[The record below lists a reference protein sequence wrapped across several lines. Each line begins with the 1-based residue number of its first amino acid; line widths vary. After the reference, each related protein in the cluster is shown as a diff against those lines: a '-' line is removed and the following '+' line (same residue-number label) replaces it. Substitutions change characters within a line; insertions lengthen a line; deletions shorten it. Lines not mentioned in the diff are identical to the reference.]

1 MKGIK
6 KGLAILL
13 VLCTLLSMVV
23 MTGAGTAESAE
34 PYALTMGDKPADGT
48 TADAPFPQGTGG
60 SNSFRIP
67 ALVTLSNG
75 NLVAAAD
82 ARWNT
87 TYDGGGLDTIV
98 ARSEDNGAN
107 WNYTFANYLGDNDNV
122 YNADSTAF
130 IDPALAVDSNNTI
143 YMLCDLYPYGVALN
157 GEGKTVPSTA
167 VGFNANGKL
176 LLSDDNGT
184 SYNYYLDGNSIYN
197 ANGTPVS
204 GYTVDAYFNIKG
216 EDGCNTNLFFSDS
229 PYKVVRTGYLYLTK
243 STNGGAS
250 WSAPTL
256 IPNVKTASEQVCLVG
271 PGRGLVTSKGTIVF
285 PVYSY
290 NGNTNTQCTSFISS
304 SDGGQTWTRSAS
316 FTGDSWSSESA
327 VVELKD
333 GTLRFFYRNGNSVL
347 KYVDYADGTWGT
359 PVSTTIKTNS
369 NTQISAITYSKTVG
383 GKQVILVSCPTGPDK
398 AGSASSNA
406 SARLNGRIQV
416 GLVDTD
422 NTMTWKDPVDVTS
435 GNAQFMYSCL
445 TELQNGSVAILYEN
459 YESGWGLNNYY
470 TMAYATYSASDLG
483 LDAASDSGETFTRT
497 ENVTVTVGGN
507 TTITDETG
515 NYQGSYTGSGLNNN
529 IATVQV
535 AGTTDSYATARLGTN
550 SSYTDAT
557 INLSDCLYT
566 FSGSQDNGW
575 TISGDAGNA
584 TVYLN
589 ISDSNNGYPNNTSAD
604 TLTLSYNNNNNAFY
618 ISDKSTDP
626 QRYLAFLSDDYTY
639 PYIFDEGNTSVGEV
653 YQFLIYR
660 PANAGEDTSNSAI
673 PGYVQITST
682 DSITNGGQYLIVAYR
697 DGSYYVLH
705 PSTSTSG
712 TSGKYS
718 HVAKVTGDSVNTV
731 TTDITITGKA
741 VGTTSVVVGSTKYN
755 INVVRNEQNI
765 TVAAGSTATVT
776 DTAAG
781 TAESSNPSIV
791 TVSAQGN
798 SLTFTGV
805 ADGTATVTTDTTVYT
820 VTVNAGTP
828 ISIRENETK
837 SISVSLT
844 DGQYVEWTSSD
855 SSYVG
860 VAGQY
865 DSTNGAYTN
874 SATIIGHKVTTDPVK
889 VTGTVYNADGSVASV
904 NNWLVTVT
912 AGAADTNTYSRHVYV
927 NVTQILNCD
936 VYYSINGG
944 ELIKINGTGIL
955 LDKDI
960 SGHFNIMFFAAPHE
974 GYALTYMCVTGSG
987 NQYYTLSDGNPDGT
1001 GSGAWPFVDPA
1012 QATIPSSDS
1021 SAWKKTGTTK
1031 HGFCWS
1037 LLEGNMTIEQMKV
1050 MFSNA
1055 IALGCDGA
1063 TNFTKNKDESFY
1075 TEVQFVAQPLPTLTK
1090 EIQSITHADRTIE
1103 TYKPGMQVEVG
1114 DTINY
1119 LITVERPA
1127 YLTGNIY
1134 NNNSYQPISKISSS
1148 NKPSYTNGSYGT
1160 ITYSNET
1167 LNDALTDVIDNK
1179 TLQLGTSGSSEK
1191 TFTYNTSLE
1200 LTMANFAEVVKDG
1213 TITNVANFS
1222 YDYKSEY
1229 STGTLNKEAEA
1240 VADIAVKVPAYV
1252 IDFGLPVTIDLTSE
1266 LGNATISSG
1275 TAKYGEVV
1283 PNGQSFTYKP
1293 TQVLKGEEYVSL
1305 TLSNGQSYAVR
1316 IYPAT
1321 TVYYEE
1327 GFAVPY
1333 PNGTVDVTTDGT
1345 SENLIQQTSTVGS
1358 QDRYGYDAVYN
1369 SVGDSNGTA
1378 MKLAAG
1384 KGAATFTFTGTGVD
1398 VYTRSTIETG
1408 SMMIRVVDAEN
1419 NLVKVI
1425 SVNTVMKN
1433 GRTDATDAQE
1443 VTAYNVPVVSL
1454 SGLEH
1459 GTYTLQIAAVKSG
1472 SAGAFDV
1479 YIDGFRVHG
1488 TLEDLNSEVYQQDG
1502 EANPTFVELRNSVL
1516 KAEIGSAAIESQYAD
1531 QIADSIL
1538 SQVYAAD
1545 ENGIDALVVAKGGY
1559 ENDDGALVTNVQD
1572 LLDNGPKN
1580 EIYLRKGESLVFT
1593 VNAGSAQI
1601 GLKALD
1607 AATSYTINNST
1618 AQYLSASTDMFY
1630 SIDPGTITITNNGDG
1645 ILSITELK
1653 LFDAGTSAASVE
1665 PLSAPALTRALMSLG
1680 YEAEPVE
1687 AAATLNIT
1695 VQAGGE
1701 TLTTTLTATGTEGES
1716 HTFTAAE
1723 IQAAVEALELPEG
1736 YTLDGVTFEDVTVTC
1751 GEASDVS
1758 FTAAESP
1765 APTPVSPL
1773 QKIIQIAVKIIRKIV
1788 SWF

>member
-23 MTGAGTAESAE
+23 MTGAGVT
-34 PYALTMGDKPADGT
+34 TGTTDTKPNDGT
-48 TADAPFPQGTGG
+48 TANAPFQKGTGG

-98 ARSEDNGAN
+98 ARSTDDGAS
-107 WNYTFANYLGDNDNV
+107 WSYTFANYLGDNGNA
-122 YNADSTAF
+122 YNGSQSTAF

-157 GEGKTVPSTA
+157 GSGNTAPSTD
-167 VGFNANGKL
+167 VGFDDAGRL
-176 LLSDDNGT
+176 LLSADNGT
-184 SYNYYLDGNSIYN
+184 SYNYYLDNGSICSSD
-197 ANGTPVS
+197 GTVVS

-216 EDGCNTNLFFSDS
+216 DDGCDTNLFFSDS
-229 PYKVVRTGYLYLTK
+229 PYKVVRTGYLYLTT
-243 STNGGAS
+243 SNDGGES

-256 IPNVKTASEQVCLVG
+256 IPNVKTTSEWVCLVG

-290 NGNTNTQCTSFISS
+290 SGSDASQHMGFIYSDNNG
-304 SDGGQTWTRSAS
+304 DTWTRSAS

-327 VVELKD
+327 VVELED
-333 GTLRFFYRNGNSVL
+333 GTLRFFYRNSNSVL

-359 PVSTTIKTNS
+359 PVDTGIATNS
-369 NTQISAITYSKTVG
+369 NTQISAITYSKTVD
-383 GKQVILVSCPTGPDK
+383 GKQVILVSCPTGSGN
-398 AGSASSNA
+398 AGSNSSSA

-416 GLVDTD
+416 GLVNADK
-422 NTMTWKDPVDVTS
+422 TMTWKTPVDVTS

-445 TELQNGSVAILYEN
+445 TELQDGSVAILYEN
-459 YESGWGLNNYY
+459 QESGWGTGEDCYY
-470 TMAYATYSASDLG
+470 TMDYATYSASALG
-483 LDAASDSGETFTRT
+483 LDAASDSGETFTST
-497 ENVTVTVGGN
+497 ENVTITVGGS
-507 TTITDETG
+507 TTITDSTG
-515 NYQGSYTGSGLNNN
+515 NYQGSYTGSGLNTG

-535 AGTTDSYATARLGTN
+535 TGTTTEESTTTELSKVTSPVNGGSY
-550 SSYTDAT
+550 
-557 INLSDCLYT
+557 
-566 FSGSQDNGW
+566 
-575 TISGDAGNA
+575 
-584 TVYLN
+584 
-589 ISDSNNGYPNNTSAD
+589 
-604 TLTLSYNNNNNAFY
+604 Y
-618 ISDKSTDP
+618 ISDGNGNYLTLTSSKNWIGQTTYSLTNATDP
-626 QRYLAFLSDDYTY
+626 S
-639 PYIFDEGNTSVGEV
+639 
-653 YQFLIYR
+653 
-660 PANAGEDTSNSAI
+660 SATLWT
-673 PGYVQITST
+673 VTKN
-682 DSITNGGQYLIVAYR
+682 TNGTWKIYSNGYYIAYSSGLAVTQSSN
-697 DGSYYVLH
+697 GSVNWYY
-705 PSTSTSG
+705 SG
-712 TSGKYS
+712 TGGIYGAGSGSLGFYFNGS
-718 HVAKVTGDSVNTV
+718 NWTTTSSGYGNGAFYANQTV
-731 TTDITITGKA
+731 TIPAVDKTDITITGVA

-781 TAESSNPSIV
+781 TAVSSNPSIV
-791 TVSAQGN
+791 TVSAQDSN
-798 SLTFTGV
+798 LTFTGV

-820 VTVNAGTP
+820 VTVNDGTP
-828 ISIRENETK
+828 ISIRENATE

-865 DSTNGAYTN
+865 DSAKGAYTN
-874 SATIIGHKVTTDPVK
+874 SATIIGHQVTTDPVK

-912 AGAADTNTYSRHVYV
+912 AGAADTNTYSRYVYV

-944 ELIKINGTGIL
+944 ELIKINSTGIL
-955 LDKDI
+955 LDKETY
-960 SGHFNIMFFAAPHE
+960 GHFNIMFFAAPHE
-974 GYALTYMCVTGSG
+974 GYALTYMCVTGSAA
-987 NQYYTLSDGNPDGT
+987 QYYTLSNGNPDGT
-1001 GSGAWPFVDPA
+1001 GSDAWPFNDAA
-1012 QATIPSSDS
+1012 QTTIPSSSGD
-1021 SAWKKTGTTK
+1021 SAWKTIDGSL
-1031 HGFCWS
+1031 HGFRWA
-1037 LLEGNMTIEQMKV
+1037 LFEGNMTIEQMKV

-1063 TNFTKNKDESFY
+1063 TNFTKNGTDSFY

-1090 EIQSITHADRTIE
+1090 EIQSITRADGT
-1103 TYKPGMQVEVG
+1103 TVDYTPDMQVEVG

-1119 LITVERPA
+1119 LITVEKPA
-1127 YLTGNIY
+1127 YLTGDIWTG
-1134 NNNSYQPISKISSS
+1134 SYTATSPITGS
-1148 NKPSYTNGSYGT
+1148 NKPSYMNGSYGT
-1160 ITYSNET
+1160 ITYSNEK
-1167 LNDALTDVIDNK
+1167 LNDALTGVSNNTTAFD
-1179 TLQLGTSGSSEK
+1179 LGTSTATK
-1191 TFTYNTSLE
+1191 QTYKYNTSLQ
-1200 LTMANFAEVVKDG
+1200 LTMDNFAEVVKDG

-1222 YDYKSEY
+1222 YDYKSQY

-1266 LGNATISSG
+1266 LGSATISSG

-1283 PNGQSFTYKP
+1283 PNRQSFTYKP

-1305 TLSNGQSYAVR
+1305 TLNNGQSYAVR

-1327 GFAVPY
+1327 GFATPY
-1333 PNGTVDVTTDGT
+1333 AGKGIAPGSKGTDTQAA
-1345 SENLIQQTSTVGS
+1345 EAVGDK
-1358 QDRYGYDAVYN
+1358 QNVYGYDPAYEGTIP
-1369 SVGDSNGTA
+1369 SELANGTIE
-1378 MKLAAG
+1378 LNAAG
-1384 KGAATFTFTGTGVD
+1384 EGVSFEFTGTGVD
-1398 VYTRSTIETG
+1398 IYTNSNSDTGTVMVYVYKGTG
-1408 SMMIRVVDAEN
+1408 NTKQFKE
-1419 NLVKVI
+1419 LI
-1425 SVNTVMKN
+1425 SVDTAMRDGNT
-1433 GRTDATDAQE
+1433 GATDGQD
-1443 VTAYNVPVVSL
+1443 VTAYNVPIVSL
-1454 SGLEH
+1454 SGLPYGDYTVEVDVVNSKVTSAD
-1459 GTYTLQIAAVKSG
+1459 GTTTKQMLP
-1472 SAGAFDV
+1472 V
-1479 YIDGFRVHG
+1479 YIDGFRVYG
-1488 TLEDLNSEVYQQDG
+1488 TLEDQANDVYKADQEDS
-1502 EANPTFVELRNSVL
+1502 PVFIELRDKVLAGLSV
-1516 KAEIGSAAIESQYAD
+1516 KSADSQYAN
-1531 QIADSIL
+1531 QIAENVL
-1538 SQVYAAD
+1538 SQVYATGSPT
-1545 ENGIDALVVAKGGY
+1545 EGSVL
-1559 ENDDGALVTNVQD
+1559 LSTNETFSESTDVQD

-1580 EIYLRKGESLVFT
+1580 EIYLWPNQALVFT
-1593 VNAGSAQI
+1593 INTNRVVQI
-1601 GLKALD
+1601 GLKALNE
-1607 AATSYTINNST
+1607 ATSCTINGTEKS
-1618 AQYLSASTDMFY
+1618 LSASTDMFY
-1630 SIDPGTITITNNGDG
+1630 EVLKKAENASVQTITITNKGDG
-1645 ILSITELK
+1645 ILAITKLKVCDDPNATLGELTAED
-1653 LFDAGTSAASVE
+1653 LI
-1665 PLSAPALTRALMSLG
+1665 PALVSLG

-1687 AAATLNIT
+1687 ATATLNIT

-1723 IQAAVEALELPEG
+1723 IQAAVEELELPEG

-1751 GEASDVS
+1751 GEASDAS

>member
-23 MTGAGTAESAE
+23 MTGAGVT
-34 PYALTMGDKPADGT
+34 TGT
-48 TADAPFPQGTGG
+48 TDTKPENGTTTGAPFQKGTGG

-87 TYDGGGLDTIV
+87 TFDGGGLDTIV
-98 ARSEDNGAN
+98 ARSINNGET
-107 WNYTFANYLGDNDNV
+107 WNYTFANYLGDNGNA
-122 YNADSTAF
+122 YNGSQSTAF
-130 IDPALAVDSNNTI
+130 IDPALAVASDDTI

-157 GEGKTVPSTA
+157 GNGKTVPSA
-167 VGFNANGKL
+167 DVGFDANGKL
-176 LLSDDNGT
+176 LLSADDGEN
-184 SYNYYLDGNSIYN
+184 YNYYLDNGSIYSRSD
-197 ANGTPVS
+197 GTVVS
-204 GYTVDAYFNIKG
+204 GYTVDAYFNITG
-216 EDGCNTNLFFSDS
+216 EDGCDTNLFFSDS
-229 PYKVVRTGYLYLTK
+229 PYKVVRTGYLYLTT
-243 STNGGAS
+243 SNDGGAS
-250 WSAPTL
+250 WSVPTL
-256 IPNVKTASEQVCLVG
+256 IPNVKTASEWVCLVG
-271 PGRGLVTSKGTIVF
+271 PGRGLVTADGTIVF

-290 NGNTNTQCTSFISS
+290 SGSDASQHMGFIY
-304 SDGGQTWTRSAS
+304 SDNKGDTWTRSAS
-316 FTGDSWSSESA
+316 FNGDSWSSESA
-327 VVELKD
+327 VVELED

-347 KYVDYADGTWGT
+347 KYVDYADGAWGT
-359 PVSTTIKTNS
+359 PVNTGIATNS
-369 NTQISAITYSKTVG
+369 NTQISAITYSKTVD
-383 GKQVILVSCPTGPDK
+383 GKQVILVSCPTGSGN
-398 AGSASSNA
+398 AGSNSSSA

-416 GLVDTD
+416 GLVNAD
-422 NTMTWKDPVDVTS
+422 NTMTWKTPVDVTS

-445 TELQNGSVAILYEN
+445 TELQDGSVAILYEN
-459 YESGWGLNNYY
+459 QESGWGTGEDCYY
-470 TMAYATYSASDLG
+470 TMDYATYSASALG
-483 LDAASDSGETFTRT
+483 LDAASDSDETFTRT
-497 ENVTVTVGGN
+497 ENVTITVGGS
-507 TTITDETG
+507 TTITDSTG
-515 NYQGSYTGSGLNNN
+515 NYQGSYTGSGLNTG

-535 AGTTDSYATARLGTN
+535 TGTTTEESSTTELSKVTSPVNGGSY
-550 SSYTDAT
+550 
-557 INLSDCLYT
+557 
-566 FSGSQDNGW
+566 
-575 TISGDAGNA
+575 
-584 TVYLN
+584 
-589 ISDSNNGYPNNTSAD
+589 
-604 TLTLSYNNNNNAFY
+604 Y
-618 ISDKSTDP
+618 ISDGNGNYLTLTSSKNWIGQTTYSLTNATDP
-626 QRYLAFLSDDYTY
+626 S
-639 PYIFDEGNTSVGEV
+639 
-653 YQFLIYR
+653 
-660 PANAGEDTSNSAI
+660 SATLWT
-673 PGYVQITST
+673 VTKN
-682 DSITNGGQYLIVAYR
+682 TNGTWKIYSNGYYIAYSSGLAVTQSSN
-697 DGSYYVLH
+697 GSVNWYY
-705 PSTSTSG
+705 SG
-712 TSGKYS
+712 TGGIYGAGSGSLGFYFNGS
-718 HVAKVTGDSVNTV
+718 NWTTTSSGYGNGAFYANQTV
-731 TTDITITGKA
+731 TIPAVDKTDITITGVA

-776 DTAAG
+776 DTAAD
-781 TAESSNPSIV
+781 TAVSSNSSIV
-791 TVSAQGN
+791 TVSAQGSS

-865 DSTNGAYTN
+865 DSAKGAYTN
-874 SATIIGHKVTTDPVK
+874 SATIIGHQVTTDPVK

-912 AGAADTNTYSRHVYV
+912 AGAADTNTSSRHVYIR
-927 NVTQILNCD
+927 VTEILNCD

-944 ELIKINGTGIL
+944 ELIKINGDGITL
-955 LDKDI
+955 MDEDI

-974 GYALTYMCVTGSG
+974 GYALTYMCVTGSAA
-987 NQYYTLSDGNPDGT
+987 QYYTLSNGNPDGT
-1001 GSGAWPFVDPA
+1001 GSDAWPFNNAA
-1012 QATIPSSDS
+1012 QTTIPSSSSD
-1021 SAWKKTGTTK
+1021 SAWKTIDSSL
-1031 HGFCWS
+1031 HGFRWA

-1063 TNFTKNKDESFY
+1063 TNFTKNGKDSFY

-1090 EIQSITHADRTIE
+1090 EIQSITHDGTAVNYT
-1103 TYKPGMQVEVG
+1103 PGMQVEVG

-1119 LITVERPA
+1119 LITVEKPA
-1127 YLTGNIY
+1127 YLTGDIWTG
-1134 NNNSYQPISKISSS
+1134 SYTVTSPITNS
-1148 NKPSYTNGSYGT
+1148 NKPSYMNGSYGT

-1167 LNDALTDVIDNK
+1167 LNDALTGVSNNTTAFD
-1179 TLQLGTSGSSEK
+1179 LGTSISTK
-1191 TFTYNTSLE
+1191 QTYTYKTSLK
-1200 LTMANFAEVVKDG
+1200 LTMDNFAAVVKDG

-1222 YDYKSEY
+1222 YDYKSQY

-1266 LGNATISSG
+1266 LGSATISSG

-1283 PNGQSFTYKP
+1283 PNRQSFTYKP

-1305 TLSNGQSYAVR
+1305 TLSNSQSYAVR

-1327 GFAVPY
+1327 SFATPY
-1333 PNGTVDVTTDGT
+1333 PSDTANVTTEGESKDLT
-1345 SENLIQQTSTVGS
+1345 QQTSTVGS
-1358 QDRYGYDAVYN
+1358 KDRYGYDDAYDN

-1378 MKLAAG
+1378 MELAAG

-1398 VYTRSTIETG
+1398 VYTRSTIATG

-1425 SVNTVMKN
+1425 SVNTVMEN

-1443 VTAYNVPVVSL
+1443 VTAFNVPVVSL
-1454 SGLEH
+1454 SGLAH

-1472 SAGAFDV
+1472 SAGASAV

-1488 TLEDLNSEVYQQDG
+1488 TLDVNSDVYQQDD

-1516 KAEIGSAAIESQYAD
+1516 NAVIGNDPVESMYAA
-1531 QIADSIL
+1531 QIADTTM
-1538 SQVYAAD
+1538 SQVYAKD
-1545 ENGIDALVVAKGGY
+1545 EKGVNALIVTRDNSIASNNVV
-1559 ENDDGALVTNVQD
+1559 VQD

-1580 EIYLRKGESLVFT
+1580 EIYLRKDESLVFT
-1593 VNAGSAQI
+1593 VYAGSAQI

-1607 AATSYTINNST
+1607 KATSYTINNST
-1618 AQYLSASTDMFY
+1618 AQNLSASTDMFY
-1630 SIDPGTITITNNGDG
+1630 PLTLNSDGTTTITITNNGDG

-1653 LFDAGTSAASVE
+1653 LFDAGTSTASVE

-1701 TLTTTLTATGTEGES
+1701 TLTTTLTATGTEGER

-1773 QKIIQIAVKIIRKIV
+1773 QKIVQIAVKIIKKIV

>member
-34 PYALTMGDKPADGT
+34 PQALTMGDKPADGT
-48 TADAPFPQGTGG
+48 TANAPFPQGTGG

-82 ARWNT
+82 ARWTT

-98 ARSEDNGAN
+98 ARSEDNGAS
-107 WNYTFANYLGDNDNV
+107 WSYTFANYLGDNGNV

-130 IDPALAVDSNNTI
+130 IDPALAVASNDTI

-157 GEGKTVPSTA
+157 GEGKTVPSAA
-167 VGFNANGKL
+167 VGFDDAGRL
-176 LLSDDNGT
+176 LLSADDGEN
-184 SYNYYLDGNSIYN
+184 YNYYLEDGSIHSRSD
-197 ANGTPVS
+197 GTAVS
-204 GYTVDAYFNIKG
+204 GYTVDEYFNIKG
-216 EDGCNTNLFFSDS
+216 DDCDTNLFFSDS

-290 NGNTNTQCTSFISS
+290 NNNGSTTTQYTSFISS

-327 VVELKD
+327 VVELED

-347 KYVDYADGTWGT
+347 KYVDYADGAWGT
-359 PVSTTIKTNS
+359 PVNTGIDTNS

-383 GKQVILVSCPTGPDK
+383 GKQVILVSCPTGSGNN
-398 AGSASSNA
+398 GSNDSSA
-406 SARLNGRIQV
+406 SARLNGQIQV
-416 GLVDTD
+416 GLVNADK
-422 NTMTWKDPVDVTS
+422 TMTWKDPVVVTS
-435 GNAQFMYSCL
+435 NNAPFMYSCL

-459 YESGWGLNNYY
+459 YESGWGLNSYY
-470 TMAYATYSASDLG
+470 TMDYATYSASDLG
-483 LDAASDSGETFTRT
+483 LDAASDSDETFTST
-497 ENVTVTVGGN
+497 ENVTITVGGS
-507 TTITDETG
+507 TTITDSTG
-515 NYQGSYTGSGLNNN
+515 NYQDSYTGSGLNNN

-535 AGTTDSYATARLGTN
+535 AGTTTEESTTTEFSMVTSPVNGGSY
-550 SSYTDAT
+550 
-557 INLSDCLYT
+557 
-566 FSGSQDNGW
+566 
-575 TISGDAGNA
+575 
-584 TVYLN
+584 
-589 ISDSNNGYPNNTSAD
+589 
-604 TLTLSYNNNNNAFY
+604 Y
-618 ISDKSTDP
+618 ISDGNGNYLTLKSSTSWFGQTTYFLTNATDP
-626 QRYLAFLSDDYTY
+626 S
-639 PYIFDEGNTSVGEV
+639 
-653 YQFLIYR
+653 
-660 PANAGEDTSNSAI
+660 SATRWT
-673 PGYVQITST
+673 VTKN
-682 DSITNGGQYLIVAYR
+682 TNGTWKIYSNGQYI
-697 DGSYYVLH
+697 SYSQYYGLSVTDN
-705 PSTSTSG
+705 SSG
-712 TSGKYS
+712 
-718 HVAKVTGDSVNTV
+718 SVNCYYSETAGIYGASSGSLGFNFNGSSWTTSSGYGNGAFYANQTV
-731 TTDITITGKA
+731 TIPAVDKTDIAITGVA

-781 TAESSNPSIV
+781 TAVSSNSSIV

-820 VTVNAGTP
+820 VTVNDGTP

-865 DSTNGAYTN
+865 DSVNGAYTN

-912 AGAADTNTYSRHVYV
+912 AGAADTNTSSRHVYIR
-927 NVTQILNCD
+927 VTEILNCD

-944 ELIKINGTGIL
+944 ELIKINGDGITL
-955 LDKDI
+955 MDDDI

-974 GYALTYMCVTGSG
+974 GYALTYMCVTGSDA
-987 NQYYTLSDGNPDGT
+987 QYYTLSNGNPDGT
-1001 GSGAWPFVDPA
+1001 GSDAWPFNDPA
-1012 QATIPSSDS
+1012 QTTIPTGSTASSDS
-1021 SAWKKTGTTK
+1021 AWKTIGNSL
-1031 HGFCWS
+1031 HGFRWA
-1037 LLEGNMTIEQMKV
+1037 LLQGNMTIEQMKV

-1063 TNFTKNKDESFY
+1063 TNFTKNENASFY

-1090 EIQSITHADRTIE
+1090 EIKSITHDGATVNYTPD
-1103 TYKPGMQVEVG
+1103 MQVEVG
-1114 DTINY
+1114 DTIHY
-1119 LITVERPA
+1119 LITVEKPA
-1127 YLTGNIY
+1127 YLTGDIWAKSSG
-1134 NNNSYQPISKISSS
+1134 SYDVTSPITGD
-1148 NKPSYTNGSYGT
+1148 NKPGYTNGSYGT
-1160 ITYSNET
+1160 ITYSKET
-1167 LNDALTDVIDNK
+1167 LNDALTSVIDN
-1179 TLQLGTSGSSEK
+1179 TTAFDLDTSTATKE
-1191 TFTYNTSLE
+1191 TYTYETSLT

-1222 YDYKSEY
+1222 YDYKSQY

-1252 IDFGLPVTIDLTSE
+1252 IDFGLPVTIDLKSE

-1275 TAKYGEVV
+1275 TAKYGEVTAS
-1283 PNGQSFTYKP
+1283 GQSFTYTP

-1305 TLSNGQSYAVR
+1305 TLDNDQSYAVR

-1327 GFAVPY
+1327 GFATPY
-1333 PNGTVDVTTDGT
+1333 PSDTANVTIEGT
-1345 SENLIQQTSTVGS
+1345 SENLTQKASTVGS
-1358 QDRYGYDAVYN
+1358 KDRYGYDDAYN
-1369 SVGDSNGTA
+1369 SVGDSNGTT
-1378 MKLAAG
+1378 MELAAG

-1398 VYTRSTIETG
+1398 VYTQSTTATG

-1433 GRTDATDAQE
+1433 GETDATTDQA
-1443 VTAYNVPVVSL
+1443 VMAYNVPVVSL

-1472 SAGAFDV
+1472 SAGVSAV

-1488 TLEDLNSEVYQQDG
+1488 TLDSKASKAQIHEDVYSQDN
-1502 EANPTFVELRNSVL
+1502 EANPTFVELRDSVL
-1516 KAEIGSAAIESQYAD
+1516 QVGLNATADTSKKYAN
-1531 QIADSIL
+1531 QIAANVM
-1538 SQVYAAD
+1538 SQVYAFDSNGVNALVINPTQTGAD
-1545 ENGIDALVVAKGGY
+1545 E
-1559 ENDDGALVTNVQD
+1559 TTVQD

-1580 EIYLRKGESLVFT
+1580 EIYLRKDESLVFT
-1593 VNAGSAQI
+1593 VYAGSAQI
-1601 GLKALD
+1601 GLKALN
-1607 AATSYTINNST
+1607 AATSYTINNG
-1618 AQYLSASTDMFY
+1618 AVQNLSASTDMFY
-1630 SIDPGTITITNNGDG
+1630 PLTLNSDGTTTITITNKGEG

-1653 LFDAGTSAASVE
+1653 LFGADTSTASVE

-1687 AAATLNIT
+1687 ATATLNIT

-1723 IQAAVEALELPEG
+1723 IQAAVEVLELPEG

>member
-34 PYALTMGDKPADGT
+34 PQALTMGDKPADGT

-82 ARWNT
+82 ARWDT

-98 ARSEDNGAN
+98 ARSINNGET
-107 WNYTFANYLGDNDNV
+107 WNYTFANYLGDNGNA
-122 YNADSTAF
+122 YNGSQSTAF
-130 IDPALAVDSNNTI
+130 IDPALAVASDDTI

-157 GEGKTVPSTA
+157 GNGKTVPSA
-167 VGFNANGKL
+167 DVGFDANGKL
-176 LLSDDNGT
+176 LLSADDGEN
-184 SYNYYLDGNSIYN
+184 YNYYLDNGSIYSRSD
-197 ANGTPVS
+197 GTVVS
-204 GYTVDAYFNIKG
+204 GYTVDAYFNITG
-216 EDGCNTNLFFSDS
+216 EDGCDTNLFFSDS
-229 PYKVVRTGYLYLTK
+229 PYKVVRTGYLYLTT
-243 STNGGAS
+243 SNDGGAS

-256 IPNVKTASEQVCLVG
+256 IPNVKTTSEQVCLVG

-290 NGNTNTQCTSFISS
+290 NNNGSTTTQYTSFISS

-327 VVELKD
+327 VVELED

-347 KYVDYADGTWGT
+347 KYVDYSWTSGWGT
-359 PVSTTIKTNS
+359 SVDTDIATNS
-369 NTQISAITYSKTVG
+369 NTQISAITYSKTVA
-383 GKQVILVSCPTGPDK
+383 GKQVILVSCPTGSGNN
-398 AGSASSNA
+398 GSNDSSA

-416 GLVDTD
+416 GLVNADK
-422 NTMTWKDPVDVTS
+422 TMTWKDPVDVTS
-435 GNAQFMYSCL
+435 GNAPFMYSCL

-470 TMAYATYSASDLG
+470 TMAYATYAASELG
-483 LDAASDSGETFTRT
+483 LDEASDSGETFTST
-497 ENVTVTVGGN
+497 QDVTITVGGN

-515 NYQGSYTGSGLNNN
+515 NYQDSYTGSGLNTG
-529 IATVQV
+529 IASVTVV
-535 AGTTDSYATARLGTN
+535 GTTTEESTATELGKVQTV
-550 SSYTDAT
+550 S
-557 INLSDCLYT
+557 
-566 FSGSQDNGW
+566 SGSK
-575 TISGDAGNA
+575 
-584 TVYLN
+584 YY
-589 ISDSNNGYPNNTSAD
+589 ISDGNGNYMKVTGTSISNTTNINEATQF
-604 TLTLSYNNNNNAFY
+604 TVVKNNNANTY
-618 ISDKSTDP
+618 RISFTSGSKTYYLRQNGDKLEASTTN
-626 QRYLAFLSDDYTY
+626 RSNNFFYTY
-639 PYIFDEGNTSVGEV
+639 DTGIYGSSTGPSYGFNYSNNSWGFNTSGLGNGAF
-653 YQFLIYR
+653 Y
-660 PANAGEDTSNSAI
+660 AN
-673 PGYVQITST
+673 Q
-682 DSITNGGQYLIVAYR
+682 
-697 DGSYYVLH
+697 
-705 PSTSTSG
+705 
-712 TSGKYS
+712 
-718 HVAKVTGDSVNTV
+718 TV
-731 TTDITITGKA
+731 TIPAVDKTDITITGGA
-741 VGTTSVVVGSTKYN
+741 VGTTSVVVGSTKYK

-776 DTAAG
+776 DTAAS
-781 TAESSNPSIV
+781 TAVSSNPSIV

-820 VTVNAGTP
+820 VTVNDGEP
-828 ISIRENETK
+828 ISIEENETK

-865 DSTNGAYTN
+865 DSVNGAYTN

-912 AGAADTNTYSRHVYV
+912 AGAADTKTDSRHVYV
-927 NVTQILNCD
+927 DVTQILNCD

-955 LDKDI
+955 LNENI

-974 GYALTYMCVTGSG
+974 GYALTYMCVTGSAA
-987 NQYYTLSDGNPDGT
+987 QYYTLSNGNPDGT
-1001 GSGAWPFVDPA
+1001 GSDAWPFNDPA
-1012 QATIPSSDS
+1012 QTTIPSSSGD
-1021 SAWKKTGTTK
+1021 SAWKTIGNSL
-1031 HGFCWS
+1031 HGFRWA
-1037 LLEGNMTIEQMKV
+1037 LFEGNMTIEQMKV

-1063 TNFTKNKDESFY
+1063 TNFTKNGTDSFY

-1090 EIQSITHADRTIE
+1090 EIQSITHADQTTD
-1103 TYKPGMQVEVG
+1103 TYEPGMQVEVG

-1127 YLTGNIY
+1127 YLTGKIY
-1134 NNNSYQPISKISSS
+1134 NDGSYQPTYEISNS
-1148 NKPSYTNGSYGT
+1148 NKPSYATGSYGT

-1167 LNDALTDVIDNK
+1167 LNDALTGVIDNK
-1179 TLQLGTSGSSEK
+1179 TLQLGTSGSSEQR
-1191 TFTYNTSLE
+1191 FTYETSLE
-1200 LTMANFAEVVKDG
+1200 LTMGNFAEVVKDG

-1222 YDYKSEY
+1222 YDYKSQY

-1252 IDFGLPVTIDLTSE
+1252 IDFGLPVTIDLKSE
-1266 LGNATISSG
+1266 LGSATISSG
-1275 TAKYGEVV
+1275 TAKYGEVTAS
-1283 PNGQSFTYKP
+1283 GQSFTYTP

-1305 TLSNGQSYAVR
+1305 TLSNSQSYAVR

-1327 GFAVPY
+1327 GFATY
-1333 PNGTVDVTTDGT
+1333 TESGWAINSTGAGTQAAEIAGAKTH
-1345 SENLIQQTSTVGS
+1345 N
-1358 QDRYGYDAVYN
+1358 YGYDPAYSN
-1369 SVGDSNGTA
+1369 SVSASNGTEA
-1378 MKLAAG
+1378 VSKTTGLDHSAEFIFSGTGIDIYANC
-1384 KGAATFTFTGTGVD
+1384 TPNTGTVMIGIQGQKTNLMK
-1398 VYTRSTIETG
+1398 VYTVDTALQNG
-1408 SMMIRVVDAEN
+1408 S
-1419 NLVKVI
+1419 
-1425 SVNTVMKN
+1425 S
-1433 GRTDATDAQE
+1433 DATAGQS
-1443 VTAYNVPVVSL
+1443 VSGYNVPIVSADL
-1454 SGLEH
+1454 GVYD
-1459 GTYTLQIAAVKSG
+1459 TYTVTIYHVKTG
-1472 SAGAFDV
+1472 SDTTRTDGV
-1479 YIDGFRVHG
+1479 KIDGFRVYG
-1488 TLEDLNSEVYQQDG
+1488 TLEDQDNAVYTADQEDS
-1502 EANPTFVELRNSVL
+1502 PVFVELRDRVL
-1516 KAEIGSAAIESQYAD
+1516 ASLNAEATDSEQYAD
-1531 QIADSIL
+1531 QIAKNTL
-1538 SQVYAAD
+1538 SQVYATAGTT
-1545 ENGIDALVVAKGGY
+1545 EGVAITSKPGTYTDATL
-1559 ENDDGALVTNVQD
+1559 TD
-1572 LLDNGPKN
+1572 LLDKGPKN
-1580 EIYLRKGESLVFT
+1580 EIYLQPNQALTFKITTNRV
-1593 VNAGSAQI
+1593 VQI

-1607 AATSYTINNST
+1607 AATTYTITGKDDDQS
-1618 AQYLSASTDMFY
+1618 LSASTDMFY
-1630 SIDPGTITITNNGDG
+1630 EVLKKAENASEQTITITNNGTG
-1645 ILSITELK
+1645 ILAITKLKVCDDPNATLGELTAED
-1653 LFDAGTSAASVE
+1653 LI
-1665 PLSAPALTRALMSLG
+1665 PALVSLG

-1687 AAATLNIT
+1687 ATATLNIT

-1701 TLTTTLTATGTEGES
+1701 TLTTTLTATGTEGER

-1751 GEASDVS
+1751 GEASDAS
-1758 FTAAESP
+1758 FTAAEIP

-1773 QKIIQIAVKIIRKIV
+1773 QKIIQIAVKIIKKIV

>member
-34 PYALTMGDKPADGT
+34 PLTVSAKPENGT

-98 ARSEDNGAN
+98 ARSINNGET
-107 WNYTFANYLGDNDNV
+107 WSYTFANYLGDNGNE
-122 YNADSTAF
+122 YNGSESTAF
-130 IDPALAVDSNNTI
+130 IDPALAVASDDTI

-157 GEGKTVPSTA
+157 GSYNTAPSTA

-184 SYNYYLDGNSIYN
+184 SYNYYLDGNSIYSS
-197 ANGTPVS
+197 GGSKVS

-216 EDGCNTNLFFSDS
+216 DDGCDTNLFFSDS
-229 PYKVVRTGYLYLTK
+229 PYKVVRTGYLYLTT
-243 STNGGAS
+243 SNDGGAS
-250 WSAPTL
+250 WNAPTL
-256 IPNVKTASEQVCLVG
+256 IPNVKTTSERVCLVG

-290 NGNTNTQCTSFISS
+290 NNNGSTTTQYTSFISS

-327 VVELKD
+327 VVELED

-347 KYVDYADGTWGT
+347 KYVDYADGAWGT
-359 PVSTTIKTNS
+359 PVNTGIKTNS

-383 GKQVILVSCPTGPDK
+383 GKQVILVSCPTGSGNN
-398 AGSASSNA
+398 GSNDSSA

-416 GLVDTD
+416 GLVNADK
-422 NTMTWKDPVDVTS
+422 TMTWKDPVVVTS
-435 GNAQFMYSCL
+435 NNAPFMYSCL

-470 TMAYATYSASDLG
+470 TMAYATYAASELG
-483 LDAASDSGETFTRT
+483 LDEASDSGETFTRT
-497 ENVTVTVGGN
+497 QDVTVTVGGN

-515 NYQGSYTGSGLNNN
+515 NYQGSYTGSGLNTG

-535 AGTTDSYATARLGTN
+535 TGTTTEESTT
-550 SSYTDAT
+550 TE
-557 INLSDCLYT
+557 LSK
-566 FSGSQDNGW
+566 
-575 TISGDAGNA
+575 
-584 TVYLN
+584 V
-589 ISDSNNGYPNNTSAD
+589 TSPV
-604 TLTLSYNNNNNAFY
+604 N
-618 ISDKSTDP
+618 
-626 QRYLAFLSDDYTY
+626 
-639 PYIFDEGNTSVGEV
+639 
-653 YQFLIYR
+653 
-660 PANAGEDTSNSAI
+660 
-673 PGYVQITST
+673 
-682 DSITNGGQYLIVAYR
+682 
-697 DGSYYVLH
+697 DGSYYISDGNGNYLTLTSSKNWIGQTTYSLTNATD
-705 PSTSTSG
+705 PSSATLWTVTKNTNGTWKIYSNGYYIAYSSGLAVTQSSNGSVNWYYSG
-712 TSGKYS
+712 TGGIYGAGSGSLGFYFNGS
-718 HVAKVTGDSVNTV
+718 NWTTTSSGYGNGAFYANQTV
-731 TTDITITGKA
+731 TIPAVDKTDIAITGEA

-776 DTAAG
+776 DTAAS
-781 TAESSNPSIV
+781 TAVSSNPSIV
-791 TVSAQGN
+791 TVSAQDSN
-798 SLTFTGV
+798 LTFTGV

-820 VTVNAGTP
+820 VTVNDGTP
-828 ISIRENETK
+828 ISIRENATE

-865 DSTNGAYTN
+865 DSAKGAYTN
-874 SATIIGHKVTTDPVK
+874 SATIIGHQVTTDPVK

-912 AGAADTNTYSRHVYV
+912 AGAADTNTSSRHVYV

-1063 TNFTKNKDESFY
+1063 TNFTKNGTDSFY

-1090 EIQSITHADRTIE
+1090 EIQSITHDGATVNY
-1103 TYKPGMQVEVG
+1103 TPGMQVEVG

-1127 YLTGNIY
+1127 CLTGKIY
-1134 NNNSYQPISKISSS
+1134 NDGSYQPTYEISNS
-1148 NKPSYTNGSYGT
+1148 NKPSYTTGSYGT

-1167 LNDALTDVIDNK
+1167 LNDALTDVIDDK
-1179 TLQLGTSGSSEK
+1179 TLQLGTSGSSEQR
-1191 TFTYNTSLE
+1191 FTYETSLE
-1200 LTMANFAEVVKDG
+1200 LTMGNFAEAVKDG

-1222 YDYKSEY
+1222 YDYKSQY

-1266 LGNATISSG
+1266 LGSATISSG

-1283 PNGQSFTYKP
+1283 PNRQSFTYKP

-1305 TLSNGQSYAVR
+1305 TLNNGQSYAVR

-1398 VYTRSTIETG
+1398 VYTRSTTATG

-1433 GRTDATDAQE
+1433 GGTDATDAQE

-1516 KAEIGSAAIESQYAD
+1516 KAEIGSAAIKSQYAG

-1545 ENGIDALVVAKGGY
+1545 ENGIDALVVAKGNY
-1559 ENDDGALVTNVQD
+1559 ENDGSSLVTDVRD

-1580 EIYLRKGESLVFT
+1580 EIYLRTGESLVFT

-1601 GLKALD
+1601 GLKALN
-1607 AATSYTINNST
+1607 AATSYTINTGTVQN
-1618 AQYLSASTDMFY
+1618 LSASTDMFY
-1630 SIDPGTITITNNGDG
+1630 PLTLNSNGTTTITITNNGEG

-1653 LFDAGTSAASVE
+1653 LFGADTSTASVE

-1687 AAATLNIT
+1687 ATATLNIT

-1701 TLTTTLTATGTEGES
+1701 PLTTTLTATGTEGES

-1773 QKIIQIAVKIIRKIV
+1773 QKIIQIAVKIIKKIV